1 MIEWLNS
8 SSWKEHLV
16 VKMTLVGNAGSLAP
30 THSTMES
37 SKKCSCVVVP
47 PPVLWLL
54 PRQHP
59 ISRLS
64 QVLQFLLTWLYNFLS
79 VNSFPT
85 KIIITSCNY
94 WTIESHAIESFV
106 SRFWG
111 FHPHMLHSFPG
122 LPSNGWS
129 FPRIL
134 LPQSHPHQLHTF
146 LTVLNGGLGCSL
158 GVLLSFSWVP

>member
-8 SSWKEHLV
+8 SSGKEHLV

-37 SKKCSCVVVP
+37 SKKCSCVVVS

-79 VNSFPT
+79 GNSFPT

-94 WTIESHAIESFV
+94 WTIESHAIIICLKILGFPSTHV
-106 SRFWG
+106 S
-111 FHPHMLHSFPG
+111 
-122 LPSNGWS
+122 
-129 FPRIL
+129 
-134 LPQSHPHQLHTF
+134 
-146 LTVLNGGLGCSL
+146 
-158 GVLLSFSWVP
+158 LLSICQVTDDHFQGFFCPSHIHTNCTLSWQFWTVALDVALVYF